1 MYGQT
6 TLNLVRYAQPLVV
19 VLFDYGTVVSF
30 RVRGWDSVDRIE
42 MPLLQTDVITRHISY
57 RSVSIFSTNCKG
69 KALTNFQLTDC

>member
-30 RVRGWDSVDRIE
+30 RVRG
-42 MPLLQTDVITRHISY
+42 
-57 RSVSIFSTNCKG
+57 
-69 KALTNFQLTDC
+69 